1 MVCLR
6 SHKYNASHTG
16 ILPVLLSLL
25 SLIPSAIA
33 ANVTYVTTT
42 DAQGQTVY
50 LPETRQPALYTQNFG
65 DCLGGSLL
73 DISRFDA
80 AYYQDNMT
88 VIFHLQGST
97 QLTNASVMMYI
108 AVYAYGESRFDLTFD
123 PCNANI
129 FSLCPT
135 NASVPILASGIIPVS
150 ESDVAGIP
158 PIALSIPDFEGQAIL
173 RIFDN
178 ATESE
183 IGCFSAVVTN
193 GNSFSQ
199 PASVGTVLGVF
210 ALVALVSSFAT
221 AVYGDHIPTL
231 RTHYA
236 HSLSIFVVFA
246 VFHHIFFT
254 GALSMNWPSVLP
266 AWWSNFAWSAG
277 MIYSPSIQASINKL
291 IGSNGGNTSFVGADS
306 LGSSS
311 DQTGGGYS
319 IASIYRRSS
328 HSLFG
333 REPGYLRDVLASHDM
348 GPILFKRQGL
358 ENSTTGFDWYGYPVT
373 PGLPLPGNFSGF
385 AGTLAEEGIPA
396 SNAFMTGFLW
406 LLILMVF
413 VAAAVGLF
421 KWTLEGLNRAKLIKT
436 DRLVFFREHWLGYTA
451 MAILR
456 IMFIAFFM
464 IMFLSLFQFVYRG
477 SGGVTALAA
486 IVFLVFFV
494 GMLGAAVYAC
504 YYRIRFGKYSTT
516 PDRLHL
522 ERTKALG
529 FVPWYG
535 FSRESRRSE
544 KMSPKSSA
552 GSLPWWRISYDD
564 QDPQRREVHEDE
576 DYIKNFGW
584 LSARFRRTKWWF
596 FSFWLIY
603 EFIRA
608 CFYGAAAGEPLV
620 QVFGLLVV
628 EFIAF
633 VAVIFMRPFEGARL
647 NALMVYVLGF
657 SKVSTVALSAAFD
670 AHFSLPRITTTAIG
684 IVIIVIQGILTILLM
699 IAIIVG
705 AISTY
710 MSLTRNR
717 EHFSPQSW
725 TSIRAK
731 YFKHIEQT
739 TTDRRAPPPP
749 PPEEPKAPY
758 FNVGSVRRVAKIEDE
773 DDDQFGDKYD
783 PFGSHASIAPSA
795 TPGTV
800 TNRASRADS
809 TRSNMSH
816 SNLPFGARPHRTS
829 WNSRDFAN
837 WHEAGMRRSSVMS
850 RDGLQNMRSDPSLR
864 ETYGV
869 QPRSRAP
876 SRGNTYPLEVM
887 KPRGNGKE
895 REREPVVDEEAG
907 PSKAPN
913 DGLVSST

>member
-1 MVCLR
+1 MNVLR
-6 SHKYNASHTG
+6 VSKCNASCIG

-25 SLIPSAIA
+25 LLIPSAIA
-33 ANVTYVTTT
+33 ANITYVTTI
-42 DAQGQTVY
+42 DAQGKTVY
-50 LPETRQPALYTQNFG
+50 LPENRQPALYTQNFG

-173 RIFDN
+173 RVFDN

-199 PASVGTVLGVF
+199 PASVGTVLGIF
-210 ALVALVSSFAT
+210 ALVALISSFVT
-221 AVYGDHIPTL
+221 AVYGEHVPTM

-277 MIYSPSIQASINKL
+277 MIYSQSMQSSINRL

-328 HSLFG
+328 NALFG
-333 REPGYLRDVLASHDM
+333 REPGYLRDVLSARDLEST
-348 GPILFKRQGL
+348 LVKRQGL
-358 ENSTTGFDWYGYPVT
+358 ENSTTGFNWYGYPVS

-385 AGTLAEEGIPA
+385 AGTLADEGIPA

-406 LLILMVF
+406 LLILIVL
-413 VAAAVGLF
+413 VAAAVVLF
-421 KWTLEGLNRAKLIKT
+421 KWTMEGLSMVKLVKP
-436 DRLVFFREHWLGYTA
+436 DRLAFFRAHWLGYTA
-451 MAILR
+451 MAVLR
-456 IMFIAFFM
+456 IIFIAFFM
-464 IMFLSLFQFVYRG
+464 IMFLTLFQFVYKG
-477 SGGVTALAA
+477 SGGVTAIAA
-486 IVFLVFFV
+486 IVFLIFFV
-494 GMLGAAVYAC
+494 GMLGIAGYAC
-504 YYRIRFGKYSTT
+504 YYRVRFGKYSTSA
-516 PDRLHL
+516 DRLHL

-529 FVPWYG
+529 FMPWYG

-544 KMSPKSSA
+544 KIGPKPSA
-552 GSLPWWRISYDD
+552 GSLPWWRITYDD
-564 QDPQRREVHEDE
+564 HDPERREVHGDE
-576 DYIKNFGW
+576 DYIKKFGW

-596 FSFWLIY
+596 FSVWLIY

-608 CFYGAAAGEPLV
+608 CFYGAAAGQPLV
-620 QVFGLLVV
+620 QVFGLLIV

-633 VAVIFMRPFEGARL
+633 VTVIFVRPFEGARL
-647 NALMVYVLGF
+647 NTLMVYVLGF

-670 AHFSLPRITTTAIG
+670 SHFDLPRITTTAIG

-699 IAIIVG
+699 IAITIG
-705 AISTY
+705 AISSY

-717 EHFSPQSW
+717 ERFSPQSW
-725 TSIRAK
+725 TSMRGK
-731 YFKHIEQT
+731 YFKHIDRT
-739 TTDRRAPPPP
+739 ATDRPAPPPP
-749 PPEEPKAPY
+749 PPEEPKPPY

-773 DDDQFGDKYD
+773 DEDQSGDKFD

-795 TPGTV
+795 TPGTT
-800 TNRASRADS
+800 TNRASRAGS
-809 TRSNMSH
+809 MRSNMSH

-829 WNSRDFAN
+829 WSSRDFATWN
-837 WHEAGMRRSSVMS
+837 EAGMRRSSVMS
-850 RDGLQNMRSDPSLR
+850 RDGVQNMRSDPSLR
-864 ETYGV
+864 ESYGV

-876 SRGNTYPLEVM
+876 SRGNTFPLEVI

-895 REREPVVDEEAG
+895 REREPAVDEEAG
-907 PSKAPN
+907 PSQAA
-913 DGLVSST
+913 DIGLASTT